1 VLEIRNIQKRFG
13 SQIALQSVDLKIQKG
28 EFFSLLGPSG
38 CGKSTLLR
46 ILAGLDEASAGEIL
60 WNGRRIDQ
68 LPARERPFNMVFQK
82 YALFPHLSVEENV
95 AFGLKLKKMSS
106 SETTSRVREA
116 LELVNL
122 KGFERRYPETLSGGQ
137 QQRVALARALVNHP
151 QCLLLDEPLTAL
163 DQKLREHMQSELRLL
178 QRRLGLTFIFVTHD
192 QEEAM
197 LLSDR
202 IAVMN
207 NGQVEQVSSP
217 KDLYETPSSIFC
229 ARFIGRRNEI
239 NAQVVAQL
247 VDTSS
252 DFVSFDFAGSNGLR
266 GRSVAGLHP
275 ILADGPAQAFIRPE
289 RLRVLARHALPTPGF
304 NVLNG
309 EVIQVL
315 FRGIRSEVILAMP
328 GDVYL
333 RSLMDFESGTQI
345 HVGDRVGVEFSPEE
359 THVFGRERDREREQG
374 RAQ

>member
-1 VLEIRNIQKRFG
+1 MLEIRNIQKRFG
-13 SQIALQSVDLKIQKG
+13 SQIALQSVDLKVQKG

-46 ILAGLDEASAGEIL
+46 ILAGLEDSSAGEIL
-60 WNGRRIDQ
+60 WNGRRIDT

-95 AFGLKLKKMSS
+95 AFGLKLKKLPAAELS
-106 SETTSRVREA
+106 SRVKEA

-137 QQRVALARALVNHP
+137 AQRVALARALVNRP

-163 DQKLREHMQSELRLL
+163 DQKLREHMQTELRLL

-217 KDLYETPSSIFC
+217 KDLYETPTSIFC
-229 ARFIGRRNEI
+229 ARFIGRRNEFST
-239 NAQVVAQL
+239 QVSARAI
-247 VDTSS
+247 DSS
-252 DFVSFDFAGSNGLR
+252 NDFVSFDFGGSNGLR
-266 GRSVAGLHP
+266 GRSVLGGLSSAAG
-275 ILADGPAQAFIRPE
+275 DGPAQAFIRPE
-289 RLRVLARHALPTPGF
+289 RLRVLARHALPTPGY

-333 RSLMDFESGTQI
+333 RSLMDFESGAQI

-359 THVFGRERDREREQG
+359 THVFSQD

>member
-1 VLEIRNIQKRFG
+1 MVRAVLEIRNIQKRFG
-13 SQIALQSVDLKIQKG
+13 SQIALQSVDLNIQKG

-46 ILAGLDEASAGEIL
+46 ILAGLEDSTAGEIL
-60 WNGRRIDQ
+60 WNGRRIDT

-82 YALFPHLSVEENV
+82 YALFPHLTVEENV
-95 AFGLKLKKMSS
+95 AFGLKLKKISS
-106 SETTSRVREA
+106 QELHTRVKESM
-116 LELVNL
+116 ELVNL

-137 QQRVALARALVNHP
+137 QQRVALARALVNRP

-163 DQKLREHMQSELRLL
+163 DQKLREHMQTELRLL

-207 NGQVEQVSSP
+207 NGLVEQVSAP
-217 KDLYETPSSIFC
+217 KDLYETPKSIFC
-229 ARFIGRRNEI
+229 ARFIGRRNEFS
-239 NAQVVAQL
+239 ARV
-247 VDTSS
+247 VDTSN
-252 DFVSFDFAGSNGLR
+252 DLVSFDFAGANGLR
-266 GRSVAGLHP
+266 GRSVLGTGQAGGF
-275 ILADGPAQAFIRPE
+275 ADGLQGGHAQLFIRPE
-289 RLRVLARHALPTPGF
+289 RLRVLSHLASPTPGY

-333 RSLMDFESGTQI
+333 RSLMDFESGAQI

-359 THVFGRERDREREQG
+359 THVFSQE